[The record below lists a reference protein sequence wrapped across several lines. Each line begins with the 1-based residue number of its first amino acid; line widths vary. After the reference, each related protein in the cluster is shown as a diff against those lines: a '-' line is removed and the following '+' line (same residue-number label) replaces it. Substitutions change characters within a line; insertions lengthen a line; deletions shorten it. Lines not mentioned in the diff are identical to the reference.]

1 MTHDDTGGS
10 VPALRTTGLGKRYG
24 QLWGLRDCSLSIPP
38 GAIVGLVGPNGA
50 GKTTLLEM
58 IIGLRTAHRRDRS
71 RCSATPPTA
80 DTAESLARVGYVA
93 QNHPLYPDFSVAD
106 MFHLGQAMN
115 PNWDM
120 GMARARMEALDIPLK
135 RKVKTLSG
143 GQQAQVALA
152 MALAKR
158 APLLV
163 LDEPVAS
170 LDPVARLEF
179 MREVMAQVAGGGLT
193 VIIASHVVSELE
205 RFCDWLVVLT
215 HGHVQLAGP
224 VDELLEEHQLLTV
237 PRATAGRGPAR
248 HPHPPHR
255 QRPALV
261 RAAPHQPGRAGGPA
275 ASRLADRGRRL
286 RAARHGLPAAPGQG
300 GGLQQPRPGR
310 AAARADHEGDVTM
323 IWVSW
328 RQHRSQ
334 AITGL
339 GLLCAL
345 AVYGIVL
352 GLAMRNSFS
361 QNNLATCLAHS
372 LGAGCPNSVATF
384 DNSFG
389 SLVNIGFWAVLLLLP
404 GLIGVVVGAPLLGRE
419 MEMGTWRL
427 AWSQTVPRTR
437 WLVIKLAVVAG
448 GLIVLGAAMTLVIT
462 WYRAPMDRLT
472 GHFVHNAYDYEGLV
486 FTAYILFAFGLAVLA
501 GQLLRRSI
509 PAMLAAL
516 VPWVAIRLVVEFALR
531 PHFMAPLTF
540 SQKCPCSNCGQATP
554 SSTCHR
560 PPGTSG
566 TWSWA
571 PAAPET
577 PLTYYQPASRF
588 WEFQSIE
595 AGIFVALTLI
605 ALGAAVWLV
614 HRRGA

>member
-1 MTHDDTGGS
+1 M
-10 VPALRTTGLGKRYG
+10 
-24 QLWGLRDCSLSIPP
+24 
-38 GAIVGLVGPNGA
+38 GLVGPNGA

-58 IIGLRTAHRRDRS
+58 IIGLRTPTEGQIEVFGHTAH
-71 RCSATPPTA
+71 AN
-80 DTAESLARVGYVA
+80 TAESLARVGYVA
-93 QNHPLYPDFSVAD
+93 QNHPLYPDFTVAD

-115 PNWDM
+115 PDWDM

-135 RKVKTLSG
+135 RKIKTLSG
-143 GQQAQVALA
+143 GQQAQVSLA

-224 VDELLEEHQLLTV
+224 VDELLEEHQMLTV
-237 PRATAGRGPAR
+237 PRTTPDADLPGTLIHRADSDRHSSVLLRTSPATPAAQ
-248 HPHPPHR
+248 PHPDW
-255 QRPALV
+255 QTETVGVEQLVMAYLLRPAK
-261 RAAPHQPGRAGGPA
+261 
-275 ASRLADRGRRL
+275 
-286 RAARHGLPAAPGQG
+286 ARE
-300 GGLQQPRPGR
+300 LQQPRPGR
-310 AAARADHEGDVTM
+310 TAVRADHEGDVTM

-352 GLAMRNSFS
+352 GLQMRTSFS
-361 QNNLATCLAHS
+361 HNNLATCLAHS
-372 LGAGCPNSVATF
+372 QGASCPNAVATF

-389 SLVNIGFWAVLLLLP
+389 SLVNIGFWGVLLLLP
-404 GLIGVVVGAPLLGRE
+404 GLIGAAVGAPLLARE

-516 VPWVAIRLVVEFALR
+516 VPWVAVRIVVEFVLR
-531 PHFMAPLTF
+531 PHFMAPLTV
-540 SQKCPCSNCGQATP
+540 QADLPARLRRRRWQRHRQRATVHRAHRGPARQAARHAEPPRSPPTSPPAGSGRSSP
-554 SSTCHR
+554 SR
-560 PPGTSG
+560 
-566 TWSWA
+566 
-571 PAAPET
+571 
-577 PLTYYQPASRF
+577 PASSSR
-588 WEFQSIE
+588 S
-595 AGIFVALTLI
+595 
-605 ALGAAVWLV
+605 
-614 HRRGA
+614 R